1 MVPVS
6 TNVGTEL
13 LFEND
18 RVRVWQMLLAPGESS
33 EMHRHE
39 HDYLFVHLTRT
50 KLESRAPDSDEVRMF
65 DCEDGFVSFS
75 VVGADGRPPHQVR
88 NVADEL
94 HRQIVVELLGP
105 SEASEEQPAQTNGR
119 KAGESDGER

>member
-1 MVPVS
+1 MQSVS

-18 RVRVWQMLLAPGESS
+18 RVRVWQMVLAPGESS

-50 KLESRAPDSDEVRMF
+50 KLESRSPGTDDVRQF

-75 VVGADGRPPHQVR
+75 VVGEHGRPPHQVT
-88 NVADEL
+88 NVADEP

-105 SEASEEQPAQTNGR
+105 SAAADEQPPQSNGR
-119 KAGESDGER
+119 RAGGAADGS